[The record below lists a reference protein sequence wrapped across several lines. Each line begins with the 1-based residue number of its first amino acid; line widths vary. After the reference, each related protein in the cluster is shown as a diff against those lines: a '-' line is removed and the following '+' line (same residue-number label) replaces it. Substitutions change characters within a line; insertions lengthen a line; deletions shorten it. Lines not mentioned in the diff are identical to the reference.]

1 MNGFATAPALITA
14 DSAGWEAKL
23 WLSYERRGP
32 RTVLERRAHRGP
44 LVVQK
49 SLYPEGQEVCQ
60 NIVVHPPAGVVGGD
74 RLALEVNVGENGRVQ
89 LTTPG
94 AAKWYRS
101 SGQPARQNLHFSVAA
116 GGALEWLPQETIVFD
131 GAIAELDTQIVL
143 APDAIFVGWEIVC
156 LGRRFAG
163 EGFTRGR
170 LAQDVVARRDGLSQ
184 WIERTRFEGGSA
196 LLESPVGLA
205 SQPVFGTLLALGPP
219 VPDSVVAACREIGS
233 RSGEVAITQRLPGV
247 LLARYRGESA
257 DAARDYFAT
266 IWARVRPATLGRE
279 AVRPRIWNT

>member
-14 DSAGWEAKL
+14 DSAGWDARL

-74 RLALEVNVGENGRVQ
+74 RLALEVNVGENARVQ

-131 GAIAELDTQIVL
+131 GAIAGLDTQVVL
-143 APDAIFVGWEIVC
+143 AHDAVFLGWEIVC

-163 EGFTRGR
+163 ERFARGR
-170 LAQDVVARRDGLSQ
+170 FAQDVVARRDGLSQ
-184 WIERTRFEGGSA
+184 WIERARFDGDSA

-205 SQPVFGTLLALGPP
+205 RQPVFGTLLALAPL
-219 VPDSVVAACREIGS
+219 VPDEMVAACRRV
-233 RSGEVAITQRLPGV
+233 RSGTGEVAVTQLPGV

-257 DAARDYFAT
+257 EAARDYFAAVWT
-266 IWARVRPATLGRE
+266 CVRPAILGRE
-279 AVRPRIWNT
+279 AVHPRIWNT